1 MGNSWSRSSSAG
13 QRASQGNRQ
22 TSSVRRVQA
31 VTEFKYGGA
40 FGRGK
45 GGLRPRPVG
54 SCPVKE
60 EDVTFIMVR
69 AVLEWFVR
77 SMRYIYGVLWL

>member
-1 MGNSWSRSSSAG
+1 M
-13 QRASQGNRQ
+13 
-22 TSSVRRVQA
+22 
-31 VTEFKYGGA
+31 TEFKYGGA

-54 SCPVKE
+54 SCPVKQ

-69 AVLEWFVR
+69 AVREWFVIEM
-77 SMRYIYGVLWL
+77 SYIDCVVVNIAGVFGEYALVHAFEYRNTAVSGVWHV